1 MSNPEQDPRLL
12 LLSPHDNVLVVCRPL
27 AKGETVQL
35 DCAAITLTAGIQT
48 GHKLARR
55 AIAEGE
61 TITKYGAPI
70 GVATVAIEPGGH
82 VHIHNIRSD
91 YTASYSL
98 AEAEAA
104 FAGAGEGEG
113 S

>member
-1 MSNPEQDPRLL
+1 MPNPEHDPRLL
-12 LLSPHDNVLVVCRPL
+12 LLSPEDNVLVACRPL
-27 AKGETVQL
+27 ANGETVQS
-35 DCAAITLTAGIQT
+35 DGAAITISAGIQM

-55 AIAEGE
+55 SIAEAE

-70 GVATVAIEPGGH
+70 GVATMPIAPGEH

-104 FAGAGEGEG
+104 FAGAGAGGG

>member
-1 MSNPEQDPRLL
+1 MPNPEHDPRLL
-12 LLSPHDNVLVVCRPL
+12 LLSPQDNVLVVCRPV
-27 AKGETVQL
+27 AKGETVRL
-35 DCAAITLTAGIQT
+35 EGAAITIAAGIQT

-55 AIAEGE
+55 AIAEAE

-70 GVATVAIEPGGH
+70 GVATMPIKLGEH
-82 VHIHNIRSD
+82 VHIHNIRSN

-104 FAGAGEGEG
+104 FARAKEGP
-113 S
+113 

>member
-1 MSNPEQDPRLL
+1 MPNPEHDPRLL
-12 LLSPHDNVLVVCRPL
+12 LLSPQDNVLVVCRPV
-27 AKGETVQL
+27 AKGETVQI
-35 DCAAITLTAGIQT
+35 DGAAITIAADIQT

-55 AIAEGE
+55 AIAEAE

-70 GVATVAIEPGGH
+70 GVATLPIKPGEH

-91 YTASYSL
+91 YTTSYSL
-98 AEAEAA
+98 AEAKAA
-104 FAGAGEGEG
+104 FASARGG